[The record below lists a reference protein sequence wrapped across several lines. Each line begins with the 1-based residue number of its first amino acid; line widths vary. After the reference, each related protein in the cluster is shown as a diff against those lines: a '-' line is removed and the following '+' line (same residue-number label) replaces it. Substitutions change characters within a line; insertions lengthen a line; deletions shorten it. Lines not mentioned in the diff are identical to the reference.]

1 MWWFTASKWCYI
13 RSCWPYFR
21 HLGGFIQSISL
32 VGLRTSS
39 NWIMSSEFS
48 PNEEIYY
55 KMDHF
60 LEGMEKEMKFLT
72 KIRFIKCVLPKLTVF
87 EKKIWVHIAKIL
99 INKVYN
105 FFFKGICGRLLPVLV
120 WYLPPVAGRYLN
132 DRPADVY
139 ALSFNWRLYITSYL
153 DFALLKISRVWRAS
167 ISNKDLNIEPIPFL
181 FSDSTANVFPEFIFG
196 CLCNKNANTPAHKGI
211 SFSRR

>member
-1 MWWFTASKWCYI
+1 MCTTKIDSLWEENDKQNFWC
-13 RSCWPYFR
+13 
-21 HLGGFIQSISL
+21 ISL
-32 VGLRTSS
+32 
-39 NWIMSSEFS
+39 
-48 PNEEIYY
+48 
-55 KMDHF
+55 
-60 LEGMEKEMKFLT
+60 
-72 KIRFIKCVLPKLTVF
+72 RFWVIKS
-87 EKKIWVHIAKIL
+87 I
-99 INKVYN
+99 
-105 FFFKGICGRLLPVLV
+105 FFYKGICGRLLSVLV
-120 WYLPPVAGRYLN
+120 CYLPPVAGRYLN

>member
-1 MWWFTASKWCYI
+1 MCAT
-13 RSCWPYFR
+13 
-21 HLGGFIQSISL
+21 
-32 VGLRTSS
+32 
-39 NWIMSSEFS
+39 
-48 PNEEIYY
+48 
-55 KMDHF
+55 
-60 LEGMEKEMKFLT
+60 
-72 KIRFIKCVLPKLTVF
+72 F
-87 EKKIWVHIAKIL
+87 EKKMIKKNWYIHCIAKCLVQIAKIL
-99 INKVYN
+99 INKVYY
-105 FFFKGICGRLLPVLV
+105 FSYKGICGRLLPVLV
-120 WYLPPVAGRYLN
+120 WYLPPVTGRYLN

-153 DFALLKISRVWRAS
+153 DFALLKISRVWRAG